1 MRKARGTRL
10 PSPFLR
16 NLRLRDDLDAAPA
29 AYPYTLPWLQD
40 PEFELDFT
48 TPITII
54 VGENGVG
61 KSTLIEAIAAI
72 AGYDEA
78 GGGKGYRPVDHARAV
93 DRSGADLAD
102 RLRAS
107 WLPKVTDGWFFKA
120 ESFFSVAR
128 YLDAAALD
136 AMAAPPDF
144 LSASHGEGFVRFF
157 EERLSR
163 QGIYLMDEPESALS
177 PQRQLDLL
185 RLLYRIGQSEVSQVI
200 MATHSPILMAV
211 PGARVLEIGRG
222 GIVDTDFRLTRHF
235 RLYQSF
241 TADPDAFIAAELSD
255 DDERL

>member
-78 GGGKGYRPVDHARAV
+78 GGGKATG
-93 DRSGADLAD
+93 RSIMPGP
-102 RLRAS
+102 S
-107 WLPKVTDGWFFKA
+107 T
-120 ESFFSVAR
+120 
-128 YLDAAALD
+128 AAAPILPTGC
-136 AMAAPPDF
+136 APP
-144 LSASHGEGFVRFF
+144 GCPR
-157 EERLSR
+157 
-163 QGIYLMDEPESALS
+163 
-177 PQRQLDLL
+177 
-185 RLLYRIGQSEVSQVI
+185 
-200 MATHSPILMAV
+200 
-211 PGARVLEIGRG
+211 
-222 GIVDTDFRLTRHF
+222 
-235 RLYQSF
+235 
-241 TADPDAFIAAELSD
+241 
-255 DDERL
+255 